1 MSAIVS
7 HFSQQGQQPPM
18 ETPSS
23 ILSARVSV
31 GFNFAVTRV
40 CQNVG
45 HIAHAD
51 EKAENVVWLAIHDVL
66 VRAASDPDV
75 TLAQLLLAF
84 YELAPED
91 AARKTNGAR

>member
-1 MSAIVS
+1 MMSASIARFPVDD
-7 HFSQQGQQPPM
+7 QQV

-23 ILSARVSV
+23 ILSARVIV
-31 GFNFAVTRV
+31 GFNFAVSRV

-51 EKAENVVWLAIHDVL
+51 EKAEQVVWLAIHDVL

-75 TLAQLLLAF
+75 TLSQLLLAF

-91 AARKTNGAR
+91 APRKTHGDGR